1 MVLNA
6 NPCFSVNIT
15 GLVAE
20 DKTTDGSQSEEDS
33 KFELISI
40 EEALA
45 LEDSLVSTL
54 FIKTFKNVFVKK
66 IKEDDIT

>member
-1 MVLNA
+1 MVLNS

-20 DKTTDGSQSEEDS
+20 DKTTDGSQSEADS

-40 EEALA
+40 EEALD

-54 FIKTFKNVFVKK
+54 FIKTFKNVFIKK